1 MPARDG
7 DGAVRVRCVL
17 LVLMVA
23 ALAPAGPAAAQDAPP
38 AGIIE
43 LDGRPA
49 PALQLERTDGTSV
62 DLATLRGQWVFVHFW
77 ATWCGPCRREMP
89 TIERLAAVLP
99 SQQLRIVLVNT
110 SEREDEVWAFL
121 GVVAP
126 SLPSALDEDGRVTDI
141 WQPRGLPS
149 TFLVDPAGRLRY
161 LALGGRPWDE
171 PGYVDFL
178 KRLAATREAAGSG

>member
-1 MPARDG
+1 VS
-7 DGAVRVRCVL
+7 VRGVLLGLVLAACVL
-17 LVLMVA
+17 A
-23 ALAPAGPAAAQDAPP
+23 RPAAAQDAPP
-38 AGIIE
+38 PGIIV

-49 PALQLERTDGTSV
+49 PALRLERTDGTSV
-62 DLATLRGQWVFVHFW
+62 DLAALRGQWVFVHFW

-89 TIERLAAVLP
+89 TIESLAGMLP
-99 SQQLRIVLVNT
+99 AERLRIVLVNT

-121 GVVAP
+121 GIVAP
-126 SLPSALDEDGRVTDI
+126 SLPSALDEDGRVTEI

-171 PGYVDFL
+171 PAYVDFL
-178 KRLAATREAAGSG
+178 KRLTATREAAGSG